1 MGLDWNFNGSQ
12 SVDDV
17 LATLKGGVVS
27 APPKKAGGPPPPP
40 PPPAPVAL
48 APA

>member
-1 MGLDWNFNGSQ
+1 MGLDWNFNGTQ

-27 APPKKAGGPPPPP
+27 APPKKAGVLLLLHLLLLP
-40 PPPAPVAL
+40 
-48 APA
+48 